1 MLGENYQSSSMNLV
15 KLQDKKTNPWKSLAF
30 LYDNKRSETEIME
43 TIPLTITTKRI
54 KYLGIYYPRRQ
65 KICTLKT
72 L

>member
-1 MLGENYQSSSMNLV
+1 MNLV

-54 KYLGIYYPRRQ
+54 KDLGIYYPRRQ